1 MCIYTHPITHLWWI
15 CDCYVC
21 VYRLQTVSTN
31 LNYLEYY
38 ALNCYRIF
46 ITERELIF
54 YWIQHLY
61 QDYQYIRCVEF
72 ELFIILYILA
82 FASFVVRLLAT
93 ASTLNFPRVTRSNN
107 SNFYIIY
114 RTLVSCSANGND
126 STFFLPFCSCIICN
140 FAYLWTL
147 LDEFLL
153 LVYIGFHNLTLT

>member
-1 MCIYTHPITHLWWI
+1 MHTPVLIIVILLLIRELRYGTLLIKCIYIHPILYILCIYIHPITHLWWI

-61 QDYQYIRCVEF
+61 QVYQYICCVEF
-72 ELFIILYILA
+72 ELFIILYILTVG
-82 FASFVVRLLAT
+82 FRIFCCS
-93 ASTLNFPRVTRSNN
+93 SPGN
-107 SNFYIIY
+107 S
-114 RTLVSCSANGND
+114 
-126 STFFLPFCSCIICN
+126 
-140 FAYLWTL
+140 
-147 LDEFLL
+147 
-153 LVYIGFHNLTLT
+153 